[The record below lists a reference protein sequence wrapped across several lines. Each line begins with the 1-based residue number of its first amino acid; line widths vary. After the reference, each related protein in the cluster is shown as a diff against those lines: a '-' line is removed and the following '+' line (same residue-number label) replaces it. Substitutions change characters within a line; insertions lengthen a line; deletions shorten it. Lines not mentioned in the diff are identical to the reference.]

1 MTKNGG
7 GGVSSA
13 RNEALKLAGGEY
25 CLNVDSDD
33 WIEQGYLKEI
43 YEKAKNENLDM
54 LISDAIFDCETEG
67 KKELKKD
74 LNIKENEVLTG
85 KEYLKIFFSKN
96 FHGYT
101 WNKLI
106 KREYYNRHN
115 IYYDEKIFLYEDVEV
130 VSMLALHMNRIGKLN
145 KAYYHYVRGE
155 NNGSRKVKF
164 KNYLDIER
172 CFEKIRE
179 YYSKNNVDS
188 ELIELLRFREE
199 YSLLQNL
206 LFVPYVRDK
215 IYIEKVRKC
224 LSEIKII
231 KNYPELV
238 EAKSVN
244 LFLKLEK
251 RVTKLKSKIMIFES
265 IKKLHWIRSKL
276 K

>member
-1 MTKNGG
+1 MKKISVIVPVYNRSEYLERCLNSIINQNLQEIEIICVNDASTDNSLEILEKYRNMDERIIVIDKKWG

-199 YSLLQNL
+199 YSLL
-206 LFVPYVRDK
+206 
-215 IYIEKVRKC
+215 
-224 LSEIKII
+224 
-231 KNYPELV
+231 
-238 EAKSVN
+238 
-244 LFLKLEK
+244 
-251 RVTKLKSKIMIFES
+251 
-265 IKKLHWIRSKL
+265 
-276 K
+276 